1 MDLHDLARF
10 LENEQKVQQKCSNQT
25 CTFFFFPITLLSR
38 SFDLA
43 AECDFYPEDTNYF
56 HRKITREKKLQRK
69 FKWGVSFMEG
79 TF

>member
-1 MDLHDLARF
+1 MFKPNLYF
-10 LENEQKVQQKCSNQT
+10 
-25 CTFFFFPITLLSR
+25 FFFFPITLLSR